1 MLNRRRFIQ
10 SILAIALLPKQ
21 FLQAKGF
28 LSDNAFQVPP
38 LELGSR
44 VGKDVYFDLSIQ
56 SGKSAIL
63 PKRLTP
69 TLGINQAFLGVTL
82 RANRGDRVHIKVKN
96 NIDRT
101 TTLHWH
107 GAKLPAK
114 ADGGPHQPIKPSG
127 TWLSEFD
134 IIQPAATLWYHAH
147 QMHKTGEHVYHGL
160 SGLFIVDDKA
170 SQALNLPSDYGVD
183 DFPVI
188 IQDKDFNQDGSFQYL
203 GDFREKLMGK
213 KGETV
218 LVNGVISPVLKIT
231 KSLIRLRILNG
242 SNARIYHLNF
252 DDKRPFHIIASDG
265 GLLEK
270 PIMAHSIKLAPAE
283 RAEILVDI
291 SDGKMPVLRHKTH
304 MQKSANRMS
313 GMMTMQSMQGKK
325 QEFDIF
331 QIDARNVSHSDKKI
345 PNNLVKHNR
354 LSMQSI
360 SNKRVFKLQMKM
372 GPMLMLGALS
382 NSHDLLKINGKSMD
396 INRVDEV
403 VKAGS
408 TELWEIEN
416 TSMMP
421 HPFHIHNV
429 QFKIVSRRGEVKG
442 HELGFKDVVLV
453 RPHETVQVLIK
464 FPEFSDAKTPYM
476 YHCHILE
483 HEDLGMMG
491 QFVVV

>member
-147 QMHKTGEHVYHGL
+147 QMHKT
-160 SGLFIVDDKA
+160 
-170 SQALNLPSDYGVD
+170 
-183 DFPVI
+183 
-188 IQDKDFNQDGSFQYL
+188 
-203 GDFREKLMGK
+203 
-213 KGETV
+213 
-218 LVNGVISPVLKIT
+218 
-231 KSLIRLRILNG
+231 
-242 SNARIYHLNF
+242 
-252 DDKRPFHIIASDG
+252 
-265 GLLEK
+265 
-270 PIMAHSIKLAPAE
+270 
-283 RAEILVDI
+283 
-291 SDGKMPVLRHKTH
+291 
-304 MQKSANRMS
+304 
-313 GMMTMQSMQGKK
+313 
-325 QEFDIF
+325 
-331 QIDARNVSHSDKKI
+331 
-345 PNNLVKHNR
+345 
-354 LSMQSI
+354 
-360 SNKRVFKLQMKM
+360 
-372 GPMLMLGALS
+372 
-382 NSHDLLKINGKSMD
+382 
-396 INRVDEV
+396 
-403 VKAGS
+403 
-408 TELWEIEN
+408 
-416 TSMMP
+416 
-421 HPFHIHNV
+421 
-429 QFKIVSRRGEVKG
+429 
-442 HELGFKDVVLV
+442 
-453 RPHETVQVLIK
+453 
-464 FPEFSDAKTPYM
+464 
-476 YHCHILE
+476 
-483 HEDLGMMG
+483 
-491 QFVVV
+491 

>member
-1 MLNRRRFIQ
+1 MLTRRRFIQ
-10 SILAIALLPKQ
+10 SILAFAAFPGQL
-21 FLQAKGF
+21 LQAKGF
-28 LSDNAFQVPP
+28 LSPNSFRVPP
-38 LELGSR
+38 LEMGNRS
-44 VGKDVYFDLSIQ
+44 GKDVFFDLDIR

-63 PKRLTP
+63 PNRLTP
-69 TLGINQAFLGVTL
+69 TLGINQKFLGVTL
-82 RANRGDRVHIKVKN
+82 RANRGDRVHIRVKN
-96 NIDRT
+96 NIRYT

-107 GAKLPAK
+107 GVKLPAK
-114 ADGGPHQPIKPSG
+114 ADGGPHQPIRPGG

-134 IIQPAATLWYHAH
+134 IIQPAATLWYHSH
-147 QMHKTGEHVYHGL
+147 QMHETGSQVYHGL
-160 SGLFIVDDKA
+160 SGMFIVDDDESKA
-170 SQALNLPSDYGVD
+170 LGLPSEYGVD

-188 IQDKDFNQDGSFQYL
+188 IQDKDFNQDGSFKYFS
-203 GDFREKLMGK
+203 DFRDKLMGK
-213 KGETV
+213 KGETI
-218 LVNGVISPVLKIT
+218 LVNGVINPVLKAR
-231 KSLIRLRILNG
+231 KSMIRLRILNG

-252 DDKRPFHIIASDG
+252 DDKRMFHIIASDG

-270 PIMAHSIKLAPAE
+270 PVMAHSIKLAPAE

-291 SDGKMPVLRHKTH
+291 SDGKMPILRHKMH

-313 GMMTMQSMQGKK
+313 GMMMMQSIQGKK

-331 QIDARNVSHSDKKI
+331 QIDARSVSTSDKKI
-345 PNNLVKHNR
+345 PDNLVKHDNPSVR
-354 LSMQSI
+354 SI
-360 SNKRVFKLQMKM
+360 SNKRVFKLQMQM
-372 GPMLMLGALS
+372 GPQLMMGAMS
-382 NSHDLLKINGKSMD
+382 GSTDLLKINGKSMN
-396 INRVDEV
+396 INRIDEV

-408 TELWEIEN
+408 VELWEIEN

-429 QFKIVSRRGEVKG
+429 QFKIVTRQSKIKG

-464 FPEFSDAKTPYM
+464 FPQFSDAKTPYM

-483 HEDLGMMG
+483 HEDHGMMG

>member
-188 IQDKDFNQDGSFQYL
+188 IQDKDFNQDGSFSYL
-203 GDFREKLMGK
+203 ASARDKLMGMM
-213 KGETV
+213 GQTI
-218 LVNGVISPVLKIT
+218 LVNGVINPVLNAK
-231 KSLIRLRILNG
+231 KSLIRLRLLNG
-242 SNARIYHLNF
+242 SNARTYHLRF

-270 PIMAHSIKLAPAE
+270 TIKTGSIKIAPAE
-283 RAEILVDI
+283 RVEILVDVA
-291 SDGKMPVLRHKTH
+291 DGKMPILQHHTPVNA
-304 MQKSANRMS
+304 SANRMTGM
-313 GMMTMQSMQGKK
+313 GMMGMARGEKRN
-325 QEFDIF
+325 FDIF
-331 QIDARNVSHSDKKI
+331 QINASNTEFSTRQI
-345 PNNLVKHNR
+345 PVNLVAHKPI
-354 LSMQSI
+354 SMSHVVR
-360 SNKRVFKLQMKM
+360 KRQMKLQMNM

-382 NSHDLLKINGKSMD
+382 GSHDLLKINGRSMD
-396 INRVDEV
+396 INRIDEV

-416 TSMMP
+416 TSMMA

-429 QFKIVSRRGEVKG
+429 QFKIIARRGKVKG

>member
-1 MLNRRRFIQ
+1 MILNRRQFIQ
-10 SILAIALLPKQ
+10 SIITIALLPKQ
-21 FLQAKGF
+21 LLQAQGF
-28 LSDNAFQVPP
+28 LSDHTFQLPP

-63 PKRLTP
+63 PNRLTP

-82 RANRGDRVHIKVKN
+82 RANKGDRVHIKVRN
-96 NIDRT
+96 NIDKT

-114 ADGGPHQPIKPSG
+114 ADGGPHQPIEPSG
-127 TWLSEFD
+127 IWLAEFD

-160 SGLFIVDDKA
+160 AGLFIVDDDT
-170 SQALNLPSDYGVD
+170 SRNLGLPLDYGVD

-188 IQDKDFNQDGSFQYL
+188 IQDKDFNQDGSFKYL
-203 GDFREKLMGK
+203 SDFREKLMGM

-218 LVNGVISPVLKIT
+218 LVNGVINPVLKTT

-252 DDKRPFHIIASDG
+252 DDKRMFHIIASDG

-270 PIMAHSIKLAPAE
+270 PIMTHSIKLAPAE
-283 RAEILVDI
+283 RAEILVDV
-291 SDGKMPVLRHKTH
+291 SDGKMPILRHKEH
-304 MQKSANRMS
+304 MQKSANRMG
-313 GMMTMQSMQGKK
+313 GMMMPSMQGKK
-325 QEFDIF
+325 QKFDIF
-331 QIDARNVSHSDKKI
+331 QIDAREASYSDKKI
-345 PNNLVKHNR
+345 PNNLIKHDIP
-354 LSMQSI
+354 STQSI
-360 SNKRVFKLQMKM
+360 SNKRVFKLQMEM
-372 GPMLMLGALS
+372 GPQLMFAALS
-382 NSHDLLKINGKSMD
+382 GSHDLFKINGKSMD
-396 INRVDEV
+396 INRIDEV

-408 TELWEIEN
+408 TELWEITN
-416 TSMMP
+416 TSMMQ

-429 QFKIVSRRGEVKG
+429 QFKIISRRGEVKG

-464 FPEFSDAKTPYM
+464 FPEFSDPKIPYM

-483 HEDLGMMG
+483 HEDFGMMG